1 MTRFASASH
10 TATTTSIRRGAWARR
25 STGVLLAVGGCAAIL
40 VVLPATAQAQ
50 VSGRISTPRSAAST
64 FCQNKNLSVSKV
76 SSIVGTTVSLFQAV
90 LEKTTLEC
98 IYFGKVAATV
108 SHPIDEVVISMQPSI
123 PAAELA
129 TLAAA
134 EARVAAL
141 APKGV
146 KLIFNSLP
154 SVGKTAFSWTYS
166 KALNGGQLVGIAD
179 NKGTTGYGAVVG
191 GAAKTFGAAAGHV
204 PVLERL
210 LALDIAA

>member
-1 MTRFASASH
+1 MTRFVSASH
-10 TATTTSIRRGAWARR
+10 TATTTSIRHGAWARR
-25 STGVLLAVGGCAAIL
+25 SIGVLLALGGCAAIL
-40 VVLPATAQAQ
+40 AVLPATAQAQ
-50 VSGRISTPRSAAST
+50 LSRGISTPRSAST

-76 SSIVGTTVSLFQAV
+76 SSIVGTTVSLSQAV

-146 KLIFNSLP
+146 KLIFTSLS

-179 NKGTTGYGAVVG
+179 NKGTTGFGAVVG

-210 LALDIAA
+210 LALDMAA

>member
-1 MTRFASASH
+1 M
-10 TATTTSIRRGAWARR
+10 
-25 STGVLLAVGGCAAIL
+25 
-40 VVLPATAQAQ
+40 
-50 VSGRISTPRSAAST
+50 
-64 FCQNKNLSVSKV
+64 
-76 SSIVGTTVSLFQAV
+76 
-90 LEKTTLEC
+90 
-98 IYFGKVAATV
+98 
-108 SHPIDEVVISMQPSI
+108 
-123 PAAELA
+123 
-129 TLAAA
+129 
-134 EARVAAL
+134 AAL

-146 KLIFNSLP
+146 KLIFTSLS